1 MRKAVE
7 EYLENSGCRIVRQP
21 AEPAPCTF
29 EDLVDGFL
37 VHVLRLDGESY
48 RRAFWREAY
57 RNGHT
62 IGHVPRT
69 FEAFFRRNA
78 RTFEEKV
85 SLLLGVAALFGAYA
99 VATLLYR
106 RLSLLVRRLR
116 RPTYYERE
124 RGGPQTPHA
133 EPAADLRRDPLCAPH
148 RARLAGVR
156 CPFRVA
162 PRGPRVLRRQRPH
175 PRRAGADRGT
185 QGRHQAPAAARGAR
199 PLREILHDHA
209 LQGDG
214 EALPPGVRLGRARAP
229 GDAPARTGYR
239 RSGIYS
245 NVRTWDNRFWQ
256 FTYAHTRRPLARV
269 YARAGSR
276 RLHCRSVHG
285 TRPRWPHG
293 RDAGQAG
300 RLPRSCEN
308 DTGGVR
314 GDAHLARGCA
324 CAAAGPKLHSRARRG
339 IRAQARPSAHSAE
352 GHQLARQ
359 TTGRLTPPPPNLIE
373 PKSFLENTMRP
384 RLNSVHKSSFPTLF
398 TVSIV
403 ERRMF
408 SPATARED
416 TRPLPLRA
424 PA

>member
-124 RGGPQTPHA
+124 RG
-133 EPAADLRRDPLCAPH
+133 
-148 RARLAGVR
+148 
-156 CPFRVA
+156 
-162 PRGPRVLRRQRPH
+162 RRQKLASA
-175 PRRAGADRGT
+175 RREVRKHRTLNPQPTFDAIRSALRIARGSPESAVRFGSLLEDLECFVDNALIRGAQGQIVGRRGGIKRLLQREAPDLFAKYSTIMRYKAMAKRFRQACGSGEPVPPATLLPEQDTADPESTPTCVPGTTDSGSSPTPTPAGPWPAST
-185 QGRHQAPAAARGAR
+185 PAPEAAVPSTAPAPDGLSDEMRAKLAAS
-199 PLREILHDHA
+199 RE
-209 LQGDG
+209 
-214 EALPPGVRLGRARAP
+214 V
-229 GDAPARTGYR
+229 ARTILEECEGTLISLEAALALRLDPSCIPAQGGEY
-239 RSGIYS
+239 
-245 NVRTWDNRFWQ
+245 VRK
-256 FTYAHTRRPLARV
+256 P
-269 YARAGSR
+269 G
-276 RLHCRSVHG
+276 
-285 TRPRWPHG
+285 
-293 RDAGQAG
+293 
-300 RLPRSCEN
+300 LPRIPRKVISWL
-308 DTGGVR
+308 VR
-314 GDAHLARGCA
+314 
-324 CAAAGPKLHSRARRG
+324 
-339 IRAQARPSAHSAE
+339 
-352 GHQLARQ
+352 RQ
-359 TTGRLTPPPPNLIE
+359 
-373 PKSFLENTMRP
+373 
-384 RLNSVHKSSFPTLF
+384 V
-398 TVSIV
+398 
-403 ERRMF
+403 
-408 SPATARED
+408 A
-416 TRPLPLRA
+416 
-424 PA
+424 